1 MFVANR
7 FSHTQPSEALS
18 EIPNELPILGKSLE
32 EMQDWAIKLNGG
44 EWSKDGL
51 AQLWIRSDVYVSH
64 QAVGLFLEAVKGSEE
79 DLQWRAEGTAGNF
92 AEEIALND
100 KTPLMVWC
108 VAPCSVSIERFNS
121 AKVVEVDVKT
131 HPIAMPAPQDGVG
144 VTLVSLPI
152 TDAVVLPMGHWSQTL
167 WTNLLALAPYLWREL
182 VGDNIITM
190 IVRLAKAA
198 LFSFSTDPSK
208 LIRRFVQKG
217 KGCKIHPSAVVEGCI
232 LGDDVRIGA
241 NAVVRGCVLRDGVR
255 IEELAIV
262 EASVLSVGAVVQRQ
276 AMVKYSVLDEGAA
289 VAGVVQ
295 LGVVGVNASVK
306 RGAYLMDMN
315 FGGPVQVKCDGESMN
330 APLGLIGC
338 GIGEGAVIGLGVAVA
353 AGRWIPQNIKVVM
366 NPDHMLRSLTLPKI
380 ESSNSELYSIHK
392 GKLRGLDVG

>member
-1 MFVANR
+1 MFIANR
-7 FSHTQPSEALS
+7 FSHTLPSEALS
-18 EIPNELPILGKSLE
+18 EISSELPILGKSLE
-32 EMQDWAIKLNGG
+32 ELQDWAIKLNGG
-44 EWSKDGL
+44 EWSKDGM
-51 AQLWIRSDVYVSH
+51 AQLWIRSDVYISH
-64 QAVGLFLEAVKGSEE
+64 QAVGLFIEAVKGAEE
-79 DLQWRAEGTAGNF
+79 DLQWRAEGAAGNF
-92 AEEIALND
+92 AEEISFGSQV
-100 KTPLMVWC
+100 PMMVWC
-108 VAPCSVSIERFNS
+108 VEPCTSNLERFTN

-190 IVRLAKAA
+190 IVRLGKAV
-198 LFSFSTDPSK
+198 LLSFSTDPNK

-255 IEELAIV
+255 IEELAVV

-276 AMVKYSVLDEGAA
+276 AMVKYAVLDEGAA

-306 RGAYLMDMN
+306 RGGYLMDMN
-315 FGGPVQVKCDGESMN
+315 FGGPVQVKCDGKSLN

-338 GIGEGAVIGLGVAVA
+338 GVGEGSMIGLGVAVA
-353 AGRWIPQNIKVVM
+353 AGRWIPSKVKITM
-366 NPDHMLRSLTLPKI
+366 NPDHMLRSLTIPKND
-380 ESSNSELYSIHK
+380 SVTPQLFSIHK
-392 GKLRGLDVG
+392 GKLRGIDVG